1 MNQGKDGNKAFFLDT
16 YALYEFA
23 LGNENY
29 KNYFADVESI
39 TTIMNLYEL
48 YYTLLREHLTSMAEN
63 FFERF
68 LPVCVEIEP
77 NSVKEAA
84 LFRLQNKKLDLS
96 YVDVLGYIIAK
107 KHGTTFLTGDEK
119 FRGMDNVEFVK

>member
-1 MNQGKDGNKAFFLDT
+1 MFFLDT

-23 LGNENY
+23 LGKEAY
-29 KNYFADVESI
+29 EKYFSGVESI

-48 YYTLLREHLTSMAEN
+48 YYSLLRENLPQIAEK

-77 NSVKEAA
+77 NCIKEAA
-84 LFRLQNKKLDLS
+84 AFRLKHKKLDLS
-96 YVDVLGYIIAK
+96 YIDTLGYTIAK
-107 KHGTTFLTGDEK
+107 KHNAKFLTGDEK
-119 FRGMDNVEFVK
+119 FRNMGNVEFVK